1 MEKLMP
7 MIEGS
12 TSNEISTVEQIDHA
26 TMQEFLSKLAIW
38 DFFEM
43 SKEEYTSK
51 SEHDKK
57 LLIIKYYNVLTAGI
71 FCFLLSGF

>member
-1 MEKLMP
+1 MP

-51 SEHDKK
+51 SEHEKK
-57 LLIIKYYNVLTAGI
+57 SLIIKYYNVLTAGI

>member
-1 MEKLMP
+1 MS

-12 TSNEISTVEQIDHA
+12 QSNEINAVEQIDHA
-26 TMQEFLSKLAIW
+26 TMQEFLFKIAIW

-51 SEHDKK
+51 SENDKS
-57 LLIIKYYNVLTAGI
+57 Y
-71 FCFLLSGF
+71 